1 MSILAQRLSAVKPSP
16 TIAITTKAEGEDE
29 VTFTL
34 GVTVRKFTKE
44 SNIATWLI
52 VVPIFLAVGAALFL
66 PPALR
71 RRRKG

>member
-1 MSILAQRLSAVKPSP
+1 
-16 TIAITTKAEGEDE
+16 

-34 GVTVRKFTKE
+34 GVTVREFAKE

-52 VVPIFLAVGAALFL
+52 VVPILLAVGAALFM

-71 RRRKG
+71 RRRRA